1 MSGMSS
7 VSAAGAQYSAAST
20 SASSVRKQMD
30 PSEMAD
36 RMEADLNEKLTA
48 AGVSEEVREA
58 IQTDIRAAM
67 ESEMSSESRPDPEA
81 MKETIDGIFAE
92 YGMNAEEFMQGPPP
106 GGGPGGPP
114 PGGGPGGPPPGGGP
128 GGPPP
133 GGGPGGPGGTG
144 GTDGTSD
151 TKADA
156 LQELLEELQESL
168 EDEESDTDASTL
180 LDQFSEQVMDL
191 LFGFDE
197 EA

>member
-114 PGGGPGGPPPGGGP
+114 PGGGPGGPGGA
-128 GGPPP
+128 
-133 GGGPGGPGGTG
+133 G